1 MRILHFVTGG
11 FSGATQV
18 AIDLSM
24 AALRTPGYEVLLV
37 LRRKPST
44 DEVKI
49 SQLRQQGLQVRI
61 VSNWIHALTVWEL
74 RKIIREFKPSAMFA
88 HGFSDHIWGRRAA
101 IAERVPRIFHVE
113 HNTRERYTARRLA
126 QAQALMPYTEA
137 CIGVSEGVRTS
148 LIERGFDPAKCIA
161 IPNGI
166 DLERFPDSILKAW
179 SEREPAIIM
188 ASRFARQKDHS
199 TLIQA
204 LALLKEQ
211 GFTPTLYLAGGG
223 KQRLQRQAQSLAARL
238 GLQKQIQFLGN
249 VSNLPQRLGCVQIF
263 VLSTHWE
270 GMPLALVEGMAAG
283 CACVVSDVI
292 GAREVIDPGING
304 LRVPENSAAA
314 MAVAVQRLL
323 TEPELAKRLGQSA
336 RQHATSAYNRS
347 HMWNAYRALISAEP
361 NMLTFAPPQNLAFHA
376 PE

>member
-18 AIDLSM
+18 AVDLSL

-44 DEVKI
+44 DEAKI
-49 SQLRQQGLQVRI
+49 AALRQQGLDVRV
-61 VSNWIHALTVWEL
+61 VSNWMHVITVWEL
-74 RKIIREFKPSAMFA
+74 RKIIRSFKPDAVFA

-101 IAERVPRIFHVE
+101 VAEGVKRIFHVE

-166 DLERFPDSILKAW
+166 DLARFPESILKPW

-188 ASRFARQKDHS
+188 ASRFARQKDHE
-199 TLIQA
+199 TLIRA
-204 LALLKEQ
+204 MALLKQQ
-211 GFTPTLYLAGGG
+211 GLTPKLYLAGGG
-223 KQRLQRQAQSLAARL
+223 KKRLEQKARALVQQL
-238 GLQKQIQFLGN
+238 GLQDRVEFLGN
-249 VSNLPQRLGCVQIF
+249 VSDLPQRLGSVQIF

-270 GMPLALVEGMAAG
+270 GQGLATVEAMAAG
-283 CACVVSDVI
+283 CACIATDVP
-292 GAREVIDPGING
+292 GAREVIEPRVTG
-304 LRVPENSAAA
+304 LRVPESDPESLAQILRDLLENPTWAAA
-314 MAVAVQRLL
+314 LGVAARNFAFKNYGRERMWDQYQELL
-323 TEPELAKRLGQSA
+323 QIKA
-336 RQHATSAYNRS
+336 
-347 HMWNAYRALISAEP
+347 
-361 NMLTFAPPQNLAFHA
+361 
-376 PE
+376 

>member
-1 MRILHFVTGG
+1 MRILQFVTGG

-18 AIDLSM
+18 AVDLSL

-44 DEVKI
+44 DEAKI
-49 SQLRQQGLQVRI
+49 TALRQQGLDVRV
-61 VSNWIHALTVWEL
+61 VSNWMHVITVWQL
-74 RKIIREFKPSAMFA
+74 RKIIRSFKPDAVFA

-101 IAERVPRIFHVE
+101 VTEGVKRIFHVE

-166 DLERFPDSILKAW
+166 DLARFPESILKPW

-188 ASRFARQKDHS
+188 ASRFARQKDHE
-199 TLIQA
+199 TLIRA
-204 LALLKEQ
+204 MALLKQQ
-211 GFTPTLYLAGGG
+211 GLTPKLYLAGGG
-223 KQRLQRQAQSLAARL
+223 KKRLEQKARAL
-238 GLQKQIQFLGN
+238 VQQLDLQDSVEFLGN
-249 VSNLPQRLGCVQIF
+249 VSDLPQRLGSVQIF

-292 GAREVIDPGING
+292 GAREVFEPDVTGV
-304 LRVPENSAAA
+304 RVPESDAMSLVEKLRQLLEEPVLASTMA
-314 MAVAVQRLL
+314 MAARDFALSNY
-323 TEPELAKRLGQSA
+323 G
-336 RQHATSAYNRS
+336 RQH
-347 HMWNAYRALISAEP
+347 MWERYQKL
-361 NMLTFAPPQNLAFHA
+361 LQN
-376 PE
+376 

>member
-18 AIDLSM
+18 AVDLSL

-44 DEVKI
+44 DEHKI
-49 SQLRQQGLQVRI
+49 DALRQQGLQVVV
-61 VSNWIHALTVWEL
+61 VSNWLHALTVWEL
-74 RKIIREFKPSAMFA
+74 RKIIRGFKPDAMFA

-101 IAERVPRIFHVE
+101 VAEGVPRIFHVE
-113 HNTRERYTARRLA
+113 HNTRERYTRRRLA

-137 CIGVSEGVRTS
+137 CIGVSEGVRIS

-166 DLERFPDSILKAW
+166 DLERFPESILKPW
-179 SEREPAIIM
+179 HEREPAIIM
-188 ASRFARQKDHS
+188 ASRFARQKDHA
-199 TLIQA
+199 TLIKA
-204 LALLKEQ
+204 MALLRER
-211 GFTPTLYLAGGG
+211 GFTPQLYLAGGG
-223 KQRLQRQAQSLAARL
+223 KKRLKSKAQSLANQL
-238 GLQKQIQFLGN
+238 NLQNQIQFLGN
-249 VSNLPQRLGCVQIF
+249 ISNLPERLGKTQIF

-292 GAREVIDPGING
+292 GAREVITEATGCK
-304 LRVPENSAAA
+304 VPENDDLA
-314 MAVAVQRLL
+314 MADTLQHLL
-323 TEPELAKRLGQSA
+323 MQPAQAQALGQSA
-336 RQHATSAYNRS
+336 HRKAFQTYGRE
-347 HMWNAYRALISAEP
+347 HMWNAYRAL
-361 NMLTFAPPQNLAFHA
+361 LASHA
-376 PE
+376 GTD

>member
-1 MRILHFVTGG
+1 MRVIHFVTGG

-18 AIDLSM
+18 AVDLSL

-44 DEVKI
+44 DEAKI
-49 SQLRQQGLQVRI
+49 TALRQQGLDVRV
-61 VSNWIHALTVWEL
+61 VSNWMHVITVWEL
-74 RKIIREFKPSAMFA
+74 RKIIRSFKPDAVFA

-101 IAERVPRIFHVE
+101 VAEGVKRIFHVE

-126 QAQALMPYTEA
+126 QVQALMPYTEA

-166 DLERFPDSILKAW
+166 DLARFPESILKPW

-188 ASRFARQKDHS
+188 ASRFARQKDHE
-199 TLIQA
+199 TLIRA
-204 LALLKEQ
+204 MGLLKEQ
-211 GFTPTLYLAGGG
+211 GMTPKLYLAGGG
-223 KQRLQRQAQSLAARL
+223 KKRLEQKARALVQQL
-238 GLQKQIQFLGN
+238 GLQDSVEFLGN
-249 VSNLPQRLGCVQIF
+249 VSDLPQRLGSVQIF

-292 GAREVIDPGING
+292 GAREVVEPDVTGV
-304 LRVPENSAAA
+304 RVPESDA
-314 MAVAVQRLL
+314 MSLAEKLRQLL
-323 TEPELAKRLGQSA
+323 EEPVLASTMAMTARDFALSNYG
-336 RQHATSAYNRS
+336 RQH
-347 HMWNAYRALISAEP
+347 MWERYQKL
-361 NMLTFAPPQNLAFHA
+361 LQN
-376 PE
+376 

>member
-18 AIDLSM
+18 AVDLSL
-24 AALRTPGYEVLLV
+24 AAMRTPGYEVLLV

-44 DEVKI
+44 DDTKI
-49 SQLRQQGLQVRI
+49 EKLRQQGLQVRI
-61 VSNWIHALTVWEL
+61 VSNWMHVITVWEL
-74 RKIIREFKPSAMFA
+74 RKIMREFKPDAVFA

-101 IAERVPRIFHVE
+101 VAEGVPRIFHVE
-113 HNTRERYTARRLA
+113 HNTRERYTRRRLA

-166 DLERFPDSILKAW
+166 DLERFPPSILKPW
-179 SEREPAIIM
+179 DEREPAIIM
-188 ASRFARQKDHS
+188 ASRFARQKDHE
-199 TLIQA
+199 TLIRA
-204 LALLKEQ
+204 MALLKEQ
-211 GFTPTLYLAGGG
+211 GLTPTLYLAGGG
-223 KQRLQRQAQSLAARL
+223 KKRLEQKARALTQQL
-238 GLQKQIQFLGN
+238 GLQDSIQFLGN
-249 VSNLPQRLGCVQIF
+249 VSDLPQRLGSVQIF

-292 GAREVIDPGING
+292 GAREVIEPSITG
-304 LRVPENSAAA
+304 LRSLESDSQSLALALHQLLSNPFLAKKLGLAAREFAAA
-314 MAVAVQRLL
+314 HYGR
-323 TEPELAKRLGQSA
+323 E
-336 RQHATSAYNRS
+336 
-347 HMWNAYRALISAEP
+347 HMWHQYQQLLNAKV
-361 NMLTFAPPQNLAFHA
+361 
-376 PE
+376 

>member
-18 AIDLSM
+18 AVDLSL

-44 DEVKI
+44 DEAKI
-49 SQLRQQGLQVRI
+49 TALRQQGLDVRV
-61 VSNWIHALTVWEL
+61 VSNWMHVITVWEL
-74 RKIIREFKPSAMFA
+74 RKIIRSFKPDAVFA

-101 IAERVPRIFHVE
+101 VAEGVKRIFHVE

-166 DLERFPDSILKAW
+166 DLARFPESILKPW

-188 ASRFARQKDHS
+188 ASRFARQKDHE
-199 TLIQA
+199 TLIRA
-204 LALLKEQ
+204 MALLKQQ
-211 GFTPTLYLAGGG
+211 GLAPKLYLAGGG
-223 KQRLQRQAQSLAARL
+223 KKRLEQKARALVQQL
-238 GLQKQIQFLGN
+238 GLQDSVEFLGN
-249 VSNLPQRLGCVQIF
+249 VSDLPQRLGSVQIF

-292 GAREVIDPGING
+292 GAREVFEPDVTGV
-304 LRVPENSAAA
+304 RVPESDAMSLVEKLRQLLEESVLASTMA
-314 MAVAVQRLL
+314 MAARDFALSNY
-323 TEPELAKRLGQSA
+323 G
-336 RQHATSAYNRS
+336 RQH
-347 HMWNAYRALISAEP
+347 MWERYQKL
-361 NMLTFAPPQNLAFHA
+361 LQN
-376 PE
+376 

>member
-18 AIDLSM
+18 AVDLSL

-44 DEVKI
+44 DEAKI
-49 SQLRQQGLQVRI
+49 AALRQQGLDVRV
-61 VSNWIHALTVWEL
+61 VSNWMHVITVWEL
-74 RKIIREFKPSAMFA
+74 RKIIREFRPDAVFA

-101 IAERVPRIFHVE
+101 VAEGVKRIFHVE

-166 DLERFPDSILKAW
+166 DLARFPESILKPW
-179 SEREPAIIM
+179 TEREPAIIM
-188 ASRFARQKDHS
+188 ASRFARQKDHE
-199 TLIQA
+199 TLIRA
-204 LALLKEQ
+204 MALLKQQ
-211 GFTPTLYLAGGG
+211 GLTPKLYLAGGG
-223 KQRLQRQAQSLAARL
+223 KKRLEQKARTLVQQL
-238 GLQKQIQFLGN
+238 GLQDSVEFLGN
-249 VSNLPQRLGCVQIF
+249 VSDLPQRLGTVQIF

-292 GAREVIDPGING
+292 GAREVVEPDVTGV
-304 LRVPENSAAA
+304 RVPESDAMSLAEKLRQLLEESVLASTMA
-314 MAVAVQRLL
+314 MAARDFALSNY
-323 TEPELAKRLGQSA
+323 G
-336 RQHATSAYNRS
+336 RQH
-347 HMWNAYRALISAEP
+347 MWERYQKL
-361 NMLTFAPPQNLAFHA
+361 LQN
-376 PE
+376 

>member
-18 AIDLSM
+18 AVDLSL

-44 DEVKI
+44 DEAKI
-49 SQLRQQGLQVRI
+49 AALRQQGLDVRV
-61 VSNWIHALTVWEL
+61 VSNWMHVITVWEL
-74 RKIIREFKPSAMFA
+74 RKIIRSFKPDAVFA

-101 IAERVPRIFHVE
+101 VAEGVKRIFHVE

-166 DLERFPDSILKAW
+166 DLARFPESILKPW

-188 ASRFARQKDHS
+188 ASRFARQKDHE
-199 TLIQA
+199 TLIRA
-204 LALLKEQ
+204 MGLLKEK
-211 GFTPTLYLAGGG
+211 GMTPKLYLAGGG
-223 KQRLQRQAQSLAARL
+223 KKRLEQKARALVQQL
-238 GLQKQIQFLGN
+238 GLQDRVEFLGN
-249 VSNLPQRLGCVQIF
+249 VSDLPQRLGSVQIF

-270 GMPLALVEGMAAG
+270 GQGLATVEAMAAG
-283 CACVVSDVI
+283 CACIATDVP
-292 GAREVIDPGING
+292 GAREVIEPRVTG
-304 LRVPENSAAA
+304 LRVPESDPESLAQILRDLLENPTWAAA
-314 MAVAVQRLL
+314 LGVAARNFAFKNYGRERMWDQYQELL
-323 TEPELAKRLGQSA
+323 QIKA
-336 RQHATSAYNRS
+336 
-347 HMWNAYRALISAEP
+347 
-361 NMLTFAPPQNLAFHA
+361 
-376 PE
+376 